1 MQKQN
6 DTGEA
11 CTKGPVGLSFG
22 RLRYRVSYA
31 PEMGYCSKTV
41 MLMRGQS
48 RISFAARMHEVEDV
62 IFYLHTMRCSA
73 KHVRGDIGLY
83 SPYSFSSISS
93 SHLIFACDR

>member
-41 MLMRGQS
+41 MLMRG
-48 RISFAARMHEVEDV
+48 
-62 IFYLHTMRCSA
+62 
-73 KHVRGDIGLY
+73 
-83 SPYSFSSISS
+83 
-93 SHLIFACDR
+93 